1 LKHLFKISFIL
12 AITISLVGCD
22 QATKRIAKSEL
33 EYSSPKTFLRGIV
46 QFYYAENTGA
56 FMGVGAQLP
65 YAIRFC
71 MILFMAIIV
80 ITAFILF
87 LLNMQKLDSIRIVA
101 LLLLLSGALG
111 NLADRIFN
119 NGRVIDFIVLG
130 VGRIHTGIF
139 NFADVLITVGIFTLL
154 FAKIY
159 YGKKN
164 AT

>member
-1 LKHLFKISFIL
+1 LKRLIKISFIL

-56 FMGVGAQLP
+56 FLGVGAQLS
-65 YAIRFC
+65 YTIRFGV
-71 MILFMAIIV
+71 ILFMAIIV
-80 ITAFILF
+80 MIALVLF
-87 LLNMQKLDSIRIVA
+87 LLYLQRFDTIRMVA
-101 LLLLLSGALG
+101 LLLLLAGSLG
-111 NLADRIFN
+111 NLVDRISH
-119 NGRVIDFIVLG
+119 NGKVIDFIVLG
-130 VGRIHTGIF
+130 VGGIHTGIF

-159 YGKKN
+159 YRKN
-164 AT
+164 AA